1 MVQKNQ
7 FLTGEQVIA
16 GLERVQV
23 YNGCDDLDRL
33 AGRTEL

>member
-23 YNGCDDLDRL
+23 YTDATTSIG
-33 AGRTEL
+33 